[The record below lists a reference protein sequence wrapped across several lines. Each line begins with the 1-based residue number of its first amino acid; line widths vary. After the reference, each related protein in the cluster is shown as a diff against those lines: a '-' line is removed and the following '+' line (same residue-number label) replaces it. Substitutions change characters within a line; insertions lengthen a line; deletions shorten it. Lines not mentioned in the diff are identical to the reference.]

1 MSDGPLS
8 PEEVAHRGFPTAFRG
23 FDTGEVRAYLQRVAN
38 DLRDSIARE
47 RDLNRRLA
55 DAEHRAAHPVIQ
67 GEELTRALGEEMGRV
82 LATAQEAANE
92 LRSRAEENAARIL
105 REAHDQ
111 AQRIRAGAESVLA
124 ERTEEAEGEAA
135 EIRRVAAAEATSVVE
150 RARREA
156 DLVAADGEVRARAAV
171 EEAQAAR
178 ARVLGD
184 LTRRRRLL
192 QMQVETLRAG
202 RERLLEA
209 YRLVRRSVD
218 EVADEL
224 QRAETEARQAATE
237 AAERAADADVG
248 VGEDAHVDEDAAPAP
263 AGAPRA
269 APSLPAAGAPDAP
282 PSADDRPT
290 AAGAPDAPPSADD
303 RPTAAGAPDAPPSA
317 DNRPAAPGA
326 PDAPPSA
333 DPEVAGEGAPPAGDE
348 DLHRPPQL
356 RLLRRPE
363 AETAPEGGAQG
374 DVVEPPSD
382 EEQVRVIA
390 TRPGG
395 SPSGRVPAGRPNPP
409 PAAPAGDAA
418 APATPQPLAEP
429 APPPAPI
436 GASAT
441 EIPAP
446 PAADAPAEV
455 AAEAPAAVDELF
467 ARIRAGRADAVARAR
482 EVLRADEPAPGQP
495 EPAGQPAPALGDEV
509 LLQRRDAAVAD
520 VEARLTRKLKRALQD
535 EQNELL
541 DRLRNL
547 RSTTDVDALLPSP
560 AEQAARYVTVADELV
575 RSAAAAGAEFTS
587 PGFDGSD
594 GPEGAGAARPRV
606 DDVVRDLASAVTE
619 PLRRALECAIRS
631 DAGGDATAVVERIG
645 AVYRECKAQRLE
657 GLAGDAVTAAFSRG
671 ALAGLGPGRAS
682 RWVVDDDGRPC
693 PDCDDNALAGPTA
706 PGEAFPTGQA
716 HPPAHAGCRCV
727 LAPAEVAAAV
737 NGAG

>member
-1 MSDGPLS
+1 MADGPLS

-23 FDTGEVRAYLQRVAN
+23 FDTGDVRAYLQRVAN
-38 DLRDSIARE
+38 ELRESIARE
-47 RDLNRRLA
+47 RELNRRLA
-55 DAEHRAAHPVIQ
+55 DAEHRAAHPVIK
-67 GEELTRALGEEMGRV
+67 GEELTRVLGEEMGRI
-82 LATAQEAANE
+82 LATAQEAATE

-105 REAHDQ
+105 REAHEQ
-111 AQRIRAGAESVLA
+111 AQRIRANAESVLA

-156 DLVAADGEVRARAAV
+156 DLAAADGEVRARAAV
-171 EEAQAAR
+171 EEAHAVR
-178 ARVLGD
+178 GRILGE

-237 AAERAADADVG
+237 AAERAAD
-248 VGEDAHVDEDAAPAP
+248 
-263 AGAPRA
+263 
-269 APSLPAAGAPDAP
+269 GAPDADVEP
-282 PSADDRPT
+282 DEKVEDRPALGPT
-290 AAGAPDAPPSADD
+290 AAAPAHEPVPADELPATPEVDGEVDAAPDA
-303 RPTAAGAPDAPPSA
+303 GVE
-317 DNRPAAPGA
+317 PAAEA
-326 PDAPPSA
+326 
-333 DPEVAGEGAPPAGDE
+333 E

-356 RLLRRPE
+356 RLVRPPE
-363 AETAPEGGAQG
+363 PEPAPDDAASPH
-374 DVVEPPSD
+374 VVEPPSA
-382 EEQVRVIA
+382 EQTVRVIA

-395 SPSGRVPAGRPNPP
+395 SPADRLASSVP
-409 PAAPAGDAA
+409 PAAAPTGDAA
-418 APATPQPLAEP
+418 APAATPE
-429 APPPAPI
+429 PPAPDV
-436 GASAT
+436 SVPET
-441 EIPAP
+441 P
-446 PAADAPAEV
+446 DAPAGAEV
-455 AAEAPAAVDELF
+455 EQANEAPAGAVDELF
-467 ARIRAGRADAVARAR
+467 ARIRAGRADAVAKAH
-482 EVLRADEPAPGQP
+482 EVLAADETAPLEP
-495 EPAGQPAPALGDEV
+495 EPAEQAPSALGDEA

-520 VEARLTRKLKRALQD
+520 VATRLTRKLKRALQD

-541 DRLRNL
+541 DRLRSL
-547 RSTTDVDALLPSP
+547 RSTADVDALLPSP

-575 RSAAAAGAEFTS
+575 RAAATAGAQFAST
-587 PGFDGSD
+587 
-594 GPEGAGAARPRV
+594 GPEGGTTARSRV
-606 DDVVRDLASAVTE
+606 DDIVRELAAAVTE
-619 PLRRALECAIRS
+619 PLRRALERAIRS

-671 ALAGLGPGRAS
+671 ALAGLAPGRSS

-706 PGEAFPTGQA
+706 PGEPFPTGQA

>member
-282 PSADDRPT
+282 PSAD
-290 AAGAPDAPPSADD
+290 
-303 RPTAAGAPDAPPSA
+303 
-317 DNRPAAPGA
+317 
-326 PDAPPSA
+326 
-333 DPEVAGEGAPPAGDE
+333 PEVAGEGAPPAGDE

-356 RLLRRPE
+356 RLLRRPQ

>member
-23 FDTGEVRAYLQRVAN
+23 FDTGDVRAYLQRVAN
-38 DLRDSIARE
+38 ELRDSTARE

-55 DAEHRAAHPVIQ
+55 DAEHRAAHPVIK
-67 GEELTRALGEEMGRV
+67 GEELSRVLGEEMGRI
-82 LATAQEAANE
+82 LATAQDAANE
-92 LRSRAEENAARIL
+92 LRTRAEENAARIL
-105 REAHDQ
+105 REAHEQ
-111 AQRIRAGAESVLA
+111 AQRIRANAESVLA

-135 EIRRVAAAEATSVVE
+135 EIRRVASAEATSVVE

-171 EEAQAAR
+171 EEAQAVR
-178 ARVLGD
+178 GRILGE

-237 AAERAADADVG
+237 AAERAAD
-248 VGEDAHVDEDAAPAP
+248 
-263 AGAPRA
+263 
-269 APSLPAAGAPDAP
+269 GAPDTDADP
-282 PSADDRPT
+282 DEEVGPSPHPGPVAAVAAD
-290 AAGAPDAPPSADD
+290 AAAAADE
-303 RPTAAGAPDAPPSA
+303 
-317 DNRPAAPGA
+317 RPATPVVDTEV
-326 PDAPPSA
+326 DA
-333 DPEVAGEGAPPAGDE
+333 EVEPLAEAA

-356 RLLRRPE
+356 RLVRPPE
-363 AETAPEGGAQG
+363 PAPEGGAAR
-374 DVVEPPSD
+374 DAVEPPSA
-382 EEQVRVIA
+382 EQTVRVIA

-395 SPSGRVPAGRPNPP
+395 SPADRLASNPP
-409 PAAPAGDAA
+409 PAAAPPGPADANPEPSAPGATGTETPETAAAESPAAAA
-418 APATPQPLAEP
+418 APLPPTDEVSGE
-429 APPPAPI
+429 PPA
-436 GASAT
+436 G
-441 EIPAP
+441 
-446 PAADAPAEV
+446 
-455 AAEAPAAVDELF
+455 AVDELF
-467 ARIRAGRADAVARAR
+467 ARIRAGRADAVAKAH
-482 EVLRADEPAPGQP
+482 EVLDADETAPLEP
-495 EPAGQPAPALGDEV
+495 ERAEQPAPALGDEA

-520 VEARLTRKLKRALQD
+520 VEVRVTRKLKRALQD

-541 DRLRNL
+541 DRLRSL
-547 RSTTDVDALLPSP
+547 RSTADVDTLLPSP

-575 RSAAAAGAEFTS
+575 RSAATAGAEFAS
-587 PGFDGSD
+587 PRPDG
-594 GPEGAGAARPRV
+594 GTTARPRV
-606 DDVVRDLASAVTE
+606 DDVVRELAAAVTE
-619 PLRRALECAIRS
+619 PLRRALERAIRS
-631 DAGGDATAVVERIG
+631 DTGGDATAAVERIG

-682 RWVVDDDGRPC
+682 RWVVDDDGLPC

-706 PGEAFPTGQA
+706 PGEPFPTGQA

-727 LAPAEVAAAV
+727 LAPAEVTAAV
-737 NGAG
+737 NGTG